1 MDPGAL
7 TGLVLAGG
15 QGQRMGGV
23 DKGLVEFAGAP
34 LVSWAIRCLR
44 PHVGEVL
51 VSANRHLE
59 QYAAVADRVVEDI
72 EAGFHGPLM
81 GIYSGLRAARSEWVV
96 IVPCDSP
103 LLPDDLV
110 ARLARVVETGADIA
124 IADDGERRH
133 PVVAMMRQALH
144 RDLGLAL
151 ASGERKVGRWYARH
165 ECRPVDVS
173 DCAEA
178 FTNLNSEAERSALES
193 HLRRQ
198 HDEFH

>member
-23 DKGLVEFAGAP
+23 GKGLVEFAGAP

>member
-110 ARLARVVETGADIA
+110 ARLARVVEAGADIA